1 MDAPAERVG
10 RLGSEFA
17 LQMDLSAG
25 CRFDVTEYFKWWVID
40 RRTGERE
47 LTDQRLSREDA
58 QRRFPGAV
66 PDLRSREFREDE
78 LFADSLPPE

>member
-1 MDAPAERVG
+1 
-10 RLGSEFA
+10 
-17 LQMDLSAG
+17 
-25 CRFDVTEYFKWWVID
+25 VTEYFKWWVID